1 MLKISKIQKIVERV
15 HWCEGMLLSQHH
27 FQQTAINLAQSLAH
41 QLQRLCPFYWGVL
54 ELSVDELE
62 LATNKLVIDVFH
74 GVMTDGTVIQ
84 YRSRASDGSVVFSD
98 DTRLALDLN
107 KLDVEVNKAFRI
119 CIAIAL
125 ESDACA
131 SDENTDFKRYL
142 SVNSGLT
149 ADRNDISN
157 KLDIVRLVPYL
168 RLVLEENVSPNYSA
182 FPLIKLEKKVDGTF
196 SRLKYTPPSLSV
208 GRHLTGNSTLW
219 SQVESIV
226 ASARVKAT
234 QLRSMLDE
242 NRTNQSQVQF
252 HRDSIVK
259 LTRNLSGVEI
269 SLESGS
275 HPFDLYRD
283 LTNYASDLASLNA
296 DPTAPKF
303 PKYSHNHLTEVFIGV
318 LRYISRTIDTVAIDY
333 ISQQFVTKDR
343 RTFQAELGYAI
354 VDQKLYIVFKV
365 PDGVLRADCA
375 KWVEH
380 AFICTSD
387 QLAAN
392 RINRDLGFLRN
403 MISEVPRFKITAN
416 SNEIIYE
423 VALPVDLNAGD
434 QILVVGSEDDLEFA
448 KSADIFLI
456 LPRSS

>member
-1 MLKISKIQKIVERV
+1 MLKLSKISEQV

-41 QLQRLCPFYWGVL
+41 QLQRLCPYYWGIL

-62 LATNKLVIDVFH
+62 LATNKLVINVFH
-74 GVMTDGTVIQ
+74 GVMSDGTVIQ
-84 YRSRASDGSVVFSD
+84 YRSSGSEDSVVFAD

-107 KLDVEVNKAFRI
+107 KLDVEVNKAFRV

-149 ADRNDISN
+149 ADRNDINN

-168 RLVLEENVSPNYSA
+168 RLVLEENLSPNYAA

-196 SRLKYTPPSLSV
+196 SRLKYTPPSLSTA
-208 GRHLTGNSTLW
+208 RHVTGASTLW
-219 SQVESIV
+219 AQVESVV

-252 HRDSIVK
+252 QRDSIVK

-269 SLESGS
+269 SLESET
-275 HPFDLYRD
+275 HPFDLYRC
-283 LTNYASDLASLNA
+283 LTTYASDLASLNA

-303 PKYSHNHLTEVFIGV
+303 PKYSHNHLNEVFTGV
-318 LRYISRTIDTVAIDY
+318 LRYISRTIDMVAIDY
-333 ISQQFVTKDR
+333 ISQKFFTSDR
-343 RTFQAELGYAI
+343 KTFSTELDCSI
-354 VDQKLYIVFKV
+354 VDQKLYIVFKI

-375 KWVEH
+375 KWVDH

-387 QLAAN
+387 QLGAL
-392 RINRDLGFLRN
+392 RVNRDLGFIRS
-403 MISEVPRFKITAN
+403 IVSEIPKFKITAN
-416 SNEIIYE
+416 TNEIVYE
-423 VALPVDLNAGD
+423 VALPVNLNAGD

-448 KSADIFLI
+448 KSTDIFLI